1 MDQGRQVFTVDL
13 LERYAAKGRGVI
25 TCMAAGNDVIV
36 IGTSKGWVIR
46 HDFGVG
52 NSNEIDLSVGRPG
65 DQSIHRVFVD
75 PGGSHCIATVV
86 GPGGAETFYTHAKWT
101 KPRILSKLKG
111 LVVNAVA
118 WNKQQIT
125 EVSTKEVILGTE
137 NGQLHELAVDEKD
150 KKEKYIKFLFELTE
164 LPEVFMGLQME
175 TASMINGTRYYVMAV
190 TPTRLYSFTGNCFF
204 RLFRSYST
212 FYGTSW

>member
-1 MDQGRQVFTVDL
+1 MLG
-13 LERYAAKGRGVI
+13 
-25 TCMAAGNDVIV
+25 
-36 IGTSKGWVIR
+36 
-46 HDFGVG
+46 FGVVSCASISCFF
-52 NSNEIDLSVGRPG
+52 NRIDESLISSLSVSSVEIDLSVGRPG

-125 EVSTKEVILGTE
+125 EGS
-137 NGQLHELAVDEKD
+137 
-150 KKEKYIKFLFELTE
+150 
-164 LPEVFMGLQME
+164 
-175 TASMINGTRYYVMAV
+175 
-190 TPTRLYSFTGNCFF
+190 
-204 RLFRSYST
+204 
-212 FYGTSW
+212 

>member
-164 LPEVFMGLQME
+164 LQEAFMGLQME

-204 RLFRSYST
+204 RLFRSYGA